1 MLEEKTV
8 IETCFLEDVLSITN
22 VLCLVLQIDKKDF
35 GAISRAVS
43 NCIKMLEEILAN
55 KNTDLLK
62 SFNSSCT
69 DILKKI
75 DDYQMR
81 LTVSGSTRK
90 KRAEDRFSNDK
101 DQFYKT
107 VIKPFVSTLIVEIK
121 GAFYMSEI
129 PIVLALMRLDPISIL
144 EESDIDED
152 VESLK
157 TLHEFYGNVRTDEF
171 GEHTTTCEKII
182 NCNEKSLVA
191 KYKTFRQYITKDS
204 QQKTESYESQFK
216 NLKAGIGQA
225 KAR

>member
-1 MLEEKTV
+1 
-8 IETCFLEDVLSITN
+8 
-22 VLCLVLQIDKKDF
+22 
-35 GAISRAVS
+35 
-43 NCIKMLEEILAN
+43 
-55 KNTDLLK
+55 
-62 SFNSSCT
+62 
-69 DILKKI
+69 
-75 DDYQMR
+75 
-81 LTVSGSTRK
+81 
-90 KRAEDRFSNDK
+90 
-101 DQFYKT
+101 
-107 VIKPFVSTLIVEIK
+107 
-121 GAFYMSEI
+121 MSEI

-216 NLKAGIGQA
+216 NLKAGISQA